1 MVEEPFSDAKVQQA
15 IEGLE
20 TAVLA
25 TINSDGSP
33 LATPMWYVHDA
44 SGLGMVSID
53 RLQKVRNL
61 RRDPRVSV
69 VIETTATGGPQCV
82 IVQGTAEF
90 LDSTSDRAELG
101 AAFVAKYGASI
112 EKRWGGSAVP
122 RDRVLFRVRPSRVK
136 LWG

>member
-1 MVEEPFSDAKVQQA
+1 
-15 IEGLE
+15 
-20 TAVLA
+20 
-25 TINSDGSP
+25 
-33 LATPMWYVHDA
+33 MWYVHDA
-44 SGLGMVSID
+44 TGLGMVSID

-69 VIETTATGGPQCV
+69 VVETAATGGPQCI

-90 LDSTSDRAELG
+90 LDSTPDRAALG
-101 AAFVAKYGASI
+101 AAFVAKYGQSI

-122 RDRVLFRVRPSRVK
+122 RDRVLFRIRPSRVK